1 MKTTLL
7 NFNEG
12 GQLLLALFALY
23 IHGNPQ

>member
-1 MKTTLL
+1 MKTILF